1 MHKFHA
7 NSFVI
12 SGVVGENLEFL
23 FIVAWN
29 QAGEKTWILKCNL
42 ELFRRKQVQSNSSNL
57 LEKVNQWSYQIYR

>member
-29 QAGEKTWILKCNL
+29 QAGEKKP
-42 ELFRRKQVQSNSSNL
+42 EF
-57 LEKVNQWSYQIYR
+57 